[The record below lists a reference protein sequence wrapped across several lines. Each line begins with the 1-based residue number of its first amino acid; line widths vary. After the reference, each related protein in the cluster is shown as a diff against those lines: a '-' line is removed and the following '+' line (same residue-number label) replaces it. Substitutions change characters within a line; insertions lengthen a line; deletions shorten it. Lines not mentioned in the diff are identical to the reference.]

1 MQRKRKKTPYEFQ
14 FQSTRISYLASLPF
28 YWYFSVLPTFFINL
42 FYWLSSSD
50 SVFFYH
56 SRTFMDSLRWVR
68 VIMLNG
74 WMERKTNFWRVIDPV
89 YWMQFLISND
99 HAIFAFVTINFV
111 FDESFRS
118 TCFPAKW
125 TVIKWGSVK
134 SFPFFS
140 LFPPQS
146 KIIKLWLNATE
157 IFVRQC
163 MAGQS
168 VEIQTQRNSIM
179 SHSPA
184 TPSKLWVSS
193 FIYSIIILFMDVL
206 DIRPFYL
213 CANPSFKNW
222 LDAHEILIN
231 LYDIILCFFVLLRH
245 EIFTLWQKTHTS
257 ILITLQNNIHRCN
270 ELCVC
275 ARDSNHQTTNA
286 QRSAHQPKKWRVRG
300 Y

>member
-146 KIIKLWLNATE
+146 KIIKLWLNATK
-157 IFVRQC
+157 IFVRHKKNGLHSSYTNVWQVK
-163 MAGQS
+163 ALRFRLN
-168 VEIQTQRNSIM
+168 EI
-179 SHSPA
+179 P
-184 TPSKLWVSS
+184 
-193 FIYSIIILFMDVL
+193 
-206 DIRPFYL
+206 L
-213 CANPSFKNW
+213 CR
-222 LDAHEILIN
+222 I
-231 LYDIILCFFVLLRH
+231 
-245 EIFTLWQKTHTS
+245 
-257 ILITLQNNIHRCN
+257 
-270 ELCVC
+270 
-275 ARDSNHQTTNA
+275 
-286 QRSAHQPKKWRVRG
+286 HQPHLVNCEFLLSSTQSLFYSWMFWI
-300 Y
+300 